1 MKNLIKWLKKAR
13 FPYKPLITVYIDRS
27 SLIHNIRQFM
37 TIAPKGRLAPTL
49 KSNAYGHGIVE
60 IASII
65 ENEMKNDHTLKSK
78 IPFFCIDSYF
88 EAMTLRSRGIKTPL
102 LILGFTRPEDILI
115 SNLKNTSFAITSLYM
130 LREIKNTTNQI
141 KIHLKIDT
149 GMNRQGLKE
158 DEIDQAIFIIQN
170 TSNIIL
176 EGIFSHFFDADT
188 DNSSHTVEQIERWN
202 NIVSQFEKIFDPKFI
217 HISNT
222 AGHTY
227 TAKIEANLSRLGI
240 GLYGLYPIK
249 GLNIRPVLSLKTI
262 VTGVK
267 KIDKG
272 ELVGYNGTFCAT
284 KPMKIATIPVG
295 YFEALDRRLSNI
307 GFVKIHDI
315 DCPIIGRISMNITT
329 VDVSNVQNINIGD
342 EVLVISDHYEDKNSI
357 TNMAKLCKTIE
368 YENAIR
374 IPQHLKRVIV

>member
-13 FPYKPLITVYIDRS
+13 FPYKPLITVYLDRS
-27 SLIHNIRQFM
+27 SLIHNIKQFL
-37 TIAPKGRLAPTL
+37 TLAPEGHIAPTL

-65 ENEMKNDHTLKSK
+65 ENEFKNDSSLKSK

-102 LILGFTRPEDILI
+102 LIIGFTRPEDILI
-115 SNLKNTSFAITSLYM
+115 SNLKNTSFAITSLHM
-130 LREIKNTTNQI
+130 LSSIKNTTNQI

-149 GMNRQGLKE
+149 GMNRQGIKE
-158 DEIDQAIFIIQN
+158 DEVDQAIFIIQN
-170 TSNIIL
+170 NPNIIL
-176 EGIFSHFFDADT
+176 EGIFSHFFDADST
-188 DNSSHTVEQIERWN
+188 DKTNTEHQIDRWN
-202 NIVSQFEKIFDPKFI
+202 KIVNRFQKSLTPKFI

-222 AGHTY
+222 AGHNY
-227 TAKIEANLSRLGI
+227 TGKAIANLSRLGI
-240 GLYGLYPIK
+240 GLYGLYPIPN
-249 GLNIRPVLSLKTI
+249 LNINPVLSLKTI

-284 KPMKIATIPVG
+284 KLMKIATIPVG

-307 GFVKIHDI
+307 GFVKIHDK
-315 DCPIIGRISMNITT
+315 DCPIIGRISMNITK
-329 VDVSNVQNINIGD
+329 VDVSHLDNISIGD

-357 TNMAKLCKTIE
+357 TNMAKLCKTVE